1 MKLELH
7 KSQEFPDSL
16 FVVTKHVTMRHSVPV
31 LLFLDAIKRFSC
43 DMPSCCPSLSPI
55 YIMQSDQSTVRSTFN
70 SESIDESV
78 TNCHMFGYDKQRI
91 GKFLRR
97 ATPVSYA
104 THCKV
109 ILGDGIFDD
118 RVQIGSG
125 CTRCGWEEKYDEYSD
140 HDTS

>member
-1 MKLELH
+1 
-7 KSQEFPDSL
+7 
-16 FVVTKHVTMRHSVPV
+16 MRHSVPV

-55 YIMQSDQSTVRSTFN
+55 YIMQSDQSTVHSTFN

-97 ATPVSYA
+97 ATSVSYA
-104 THCKV
+104 THCKGEHCRKV
-109 ILGDGIFDD
+109 IGSRLTTVLRSTGMLGDNG
-118 RVQIGSG
+118 
-125 CTRCGWEEKYDEYSD
+125 
-140 HDTS
+140 